1 MVFSHCFLDYIFYLC
16 GENIIYLRMKHEQ
29 TILGSV
35 PSKSNCY
42 KIVSLG
48 GHGSLAKTSAMKE
61 FEKKFYLQCG
71 AYRNKNIKG
80 FFELYVDVYFQS
92 NLPDLDNS
100 LKGLLDCLQTCK
112 AIKND
117 RNCVKIVANKF
128 IDKLNPRLEFTIVEV
143 SGIEERNSKEP
154 QLFEV

>member
-1 MVFSHCFLDYIFYLC
+1 
-16 GENIIYLRMKHEQ
+16 MKHEQ

-42 KIVSLG
+42 KIITLG

>member
-1 MVFSHCFLDYIFYLC
+1 
-16 GENIIYLRMKHEQ
+16 MKHEQ
-29 TILGSV
+29 VIYGSV

-42 KIVSLG
+42 KIITMA
-48 GHGSLAKTSAMKE
+48 GHGSLAKTDAMKE

-92 NLPDLDNS
+92 NQPDLDNS
-100 LKGLLDCLQTCK
+100 LKGLLDCLQNCK

-128 IDKLNPRLEFTIVEV
+128 IDKNNPRIEFTIVEV
-143 SGIEERNSKEP
+143 NGVEVKDSKQP
-154 QLFEV
+154 TLFD

>member
-1 MVFSHCFLDYIFYLC
+1 
-16 GENIIYLRMKHEQ
+16 MKHEQ
-29 TILGSV
+29 VIYGSV

-42 KIVSLG
+42 KIITLG
-48 GHGSLAKTSAMKE
+48 GHGSLAKTQAMKA
-61 FEKKFYLQCG
+61 FEKQFYLQCG
-71 AYRNKNIKG
+71 AYRNKNISG

-92 NLPDLDNS
+92 NQPDLDNS

-128 IDKLNPRLEFTIVEV
+128 IDKNNPRLEFTLVEV
-143 SGIEERNSKEP
+143 KGIEIRDSKQP
-154 QLFEV
+154 GLFDD

>member
-1 MVFSHCFLDYIFYLC
+1 
-16 GENIIYLRMKHEQ
+16 MKHEQ

-42 KIVSLG
+42 KIITLG

-71 AYRNKNIKG
+71 SYRNKNIKG

-143 SGIEERNSKEP
+143 SGIEERSSKEP
-154 QLFEV
+154 GLFD

>member
-1 MVFSHCFLDYIFYLC
+1 
-16 GENIIYLRMKHEQ
+16 MKHEQ
-29 TILGSV
+29 VIYGSV

-42 KIVSLG
+42 KIITLA

-71 AYRNKNIKG
+71 AYRNKNIQG
-80 FFELYVDVYFQS
+80 FFELYADVYFQS
-92 NLPDLDNS
+92 NQPDLDNS
-100 LKGLLDCLQTCK
+100 LKGLLACLQGCK

-128 IDKLNPRLEFTIVEV
+128 IDKNNPRIEFTLVEV
-143 SGIEERNSKEP
+143 NDIEVRDSRQP
-154 QLFEV
+154 TIFD